1 MKFNKILIV
10 SLILISL
17 FAIGAVSATDN
28 NGTDVIEISDAD
40 EVQAIDEVVKDSD
53 KLLDDG
59 EKNLNETNAKV
70 HVDVDD
76 TERGENIQVNVS
88 VTDVGD
94 DFNFTEVRF
103 NLSLDGRQINAQPG
117 VLDENGKC
125 QLEIDQHNMNVG
137 RFYIEATLYNAT
149 DGKAIIKGGNSFNI
163 NPNNYILNVENIEA
177 NPYEIVT
184 IPVTVTDS
192 KGNKVS
198 IGGQAIVTISWSGD
212 SLSKRISVQDGEG
225 QAVFNFTDIIG
236 IFNSMDFE
244 SMMGDNGAMNWGEMF
259 SGAGANTTQF
269 DWKNMNWS
277 DMGSMFSDEG
287 FNWTEM
293 FSEGGMTDALANMM
307 AVTFEYIFTPGIYT
321 VNATLLP
328 SQTVNGTN
336 ATSNLTILY
345 PDDVA
350 YLADVTVPKKY
361 GDNTTVKLKV
371 VDKRSIPMPNITVNV
386 IIDGENFG
394 YVELDENA
402 TAKFVITN
410 LRNGDHKLEF
420 STPVNGTQVNGTTE
434 FSINVP
440 NVGSQIS
447 AKAASIVAVNTAND
461 GKVGEYF
468 TATLKD
474 SSGNVLPNKKV
485 QITIATKK
493 YTVTTDE
500 DGVAK
505 LQLNIAKANTYT
517 CSICFLADNTYN
529 SSFEMVK
536 VTVKKQASKIA
547 PAKKSYTF
555 KVKAKKTVKVTLKN
569 AKGKAIKGKYVTLKI
584 KNKTFKAKTNNKG
597 VATIKV
603 NFAKKGKYTAL
614 AKFAGDNTYKAISK
628 KVKVVIK

>member
-1 MKFNKILIV
+1 
-10 SLILISL
+10 
-17 FAIGAVSATDN
+17 
-28 NGTDVIEISDAD
+28 
-40 EVQAIDEVVKDSD
+40 
-53 KLLDDG
+53 
-59 EKNLNETNAKV
+59 
-70 HVDVDD
+70 
-76 TERGENIQVNVS
+76 
-88 VTDVGD
+88 
-94 DFNFTEVRF
+94 
-103 NLSLDGRQINAQPG
+103 
-117 VLDENGKC
+117 
-125 QLEIDQHNMNVG
+125 
-137 RFYIEATLYNAT
+137 
-149 DGKAIIKGGNSFNI
+149 
-163 NPNNYILNVENIEA
+163 
-177 NPYEIVT
+177 
-184 IPVTVTDS
+184 
-192 KGNKVS
+192 
-198 IGGQAIVTISWSGD
+198 
-212 SLSKRISVQDGEG
+212 
-225 QAVFNFTDIIG
+225 
-236 IFNSMDFE
+236 
-244 SMMGDNGAMNWGEMF
+244 
-259 SGAGANTTQF
+259 
-269 DWKNMNWS
+269 
-277 DMGSMFSDEG
+277 
-287 FNWTEM
+287 
-293 FSEGGMTDALANMM
+293 M

-361 GDNTTVKLKV
+361 GGNTTVKLKV

-386 IIDGENFG
+386 LIDGDKFG
-394 YVELDENA
+394 YVKLDENA
-402 TAKFVITN
+402 TAKFDITN
-410 LRNGDHKLEF
+410 LRNGNHKLEF
-420 STPVNGTQVNGTTE
+420 STSVNGTQVNGTTE

-440 NVGSQIS
+440 NVGSEIS
-447 AKAASIVAVNTAND
+447 AKATSIVAVNTAND